1 SNGGDANLLPLKCV
15 YEDGERLFETTSGR
29 AAAASEFPWQVSIR
43 RNGRHLCGGALLH
56 AEWLL
61 TAGHCLRDLDARHF
75 TVQAGFVQDDDAHK
89 QTSQVETVI
98 PHPLFGQDGH
108 RNDIGLMKVL
118 TPFRLP
124 DEGAIAAICLPPR
137 GYQVNKGGVIVS
149 GWGVT
154 SEGSFTASTAL
165 RAVTVPV
172 ISDEQCTSSYSSL
185 WNFLLGSTLHP
196 DSMFCAGLAEGG
208 KDACQGDSGGPA
220 VQFVDGVPTLVGIVS
235 WGKGCARAGK
245 PGVYTETAFFVPW
258 VFDTLQ
264 NFYKRRVRDMS
275 PPATTDATETH
286 FGNSL

>member
-1 SNGGDANLLPLKCV
+1 M
-15 YEDGERLFETTSGR
+15 
-29 AAAASEFPWQVSIR
+29 
-43 RNGRHLCGGALLH
+43 
-56 AEWLL
+56 
-61 TAGHCLRDLDARHF
+61 
-75 TVQAGFVQDDDAHK
+75 
-89 QTSQVETVI
+89 I